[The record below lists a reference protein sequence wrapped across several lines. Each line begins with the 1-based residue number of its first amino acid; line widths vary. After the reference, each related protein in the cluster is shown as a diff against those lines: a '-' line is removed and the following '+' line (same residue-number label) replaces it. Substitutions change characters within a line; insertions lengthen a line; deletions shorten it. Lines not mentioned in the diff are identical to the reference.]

1 METPENFSLYL
12 LTDEMGPGQYLLAP
26 WTLYWWEGDPIELE
40 QYGVNNIRMA
50 KRGTQIQRTWRPS
63 IYLEADEQQTANSES
78 FTRWK
83 ALQKHTGLGCNKTTG
98 GVEAEEE
105 LLEAEYGT
113 ENAPDTEVIPHR

>member
-1 METPENFSLYL
+1 
-12 LTDEMGPGQYLLAP
+12 
-26 WTLYWWEGDPIELE
+26 
-40 QYGVNNIRMA
+40 MA

-63 IYLEADEQQTANSES
+63 IYSEADEQQTANSEKKS

-83 ALQKHTGLGCNKTTG
+83 ALQKHTGLGRNKTTG

>member
-1 METPENFSLYL
+1 
-12 LTDEMGPGQYLLAP
+12 
-26 WTLYWWEGDPIELE
+26 
-40 QYGVNNIRMA
+40 
-50 KRGTQIQRTWRPS
+50 
-63 IYLEADEQQTANSES
+63 LEADEQQTANSES

-83 ALQKHTGLGCNKTTG
+83 ALQKHTSLGCNKTTG